1 MKHFLIK
8 VTPEI
13 LKKVNDERIID
24 FSEELDYIN
33 IQRRIK
39 KKQEINDHLLYRMKN
54 I

>member
-13 LKKVNDERIID
+13 LKKVNDESMID
-24 FSEELDYIN
+24 FSEEIGYIN
-33 IQRRIK
+33 IQSLIK
-39 KKQEINDHLLYRMKN
+39 KEKEINDHLLYRIKS